1 VTPAVERILACIDF
15 SEVTDAVVGYAKTLS
30 ALASAEV
37 RLLHVAAPNPD
48 FVGFEAGPDVVR
60 TQVAH
65 TLREEHRKLEQ
76 LAEMFAEANV
86 RATPLMVQGPTAAVI
101 LEQTRR
107 YSADLVVIGSHGHG
121 ALHDLIAGSVARE
134 LLKKS
139 PVPVLVVPAPRRPL

>member
-1 VTPAVERILACIDF
+1 MTPAVERILVCVDF

-30 ALASAEV
+30 ALARAEV

-60 TQVAH
+60 NQVAVA
-65 TLREEHRKLEQ
+65 LREEHRKLEH

-86 RATPLMVQGPTAAVI
+86 RATPLMVQGATSDTI
-101 LEQTRR
+101 LEQARR
-107 YSADLVVIGSHGHG
+107 YSANLIVLGSHGHG

-134 LLKKS
+134 VLKKS
-139 PVPVLVVPAPRRPL
+139 AVPVLVVPAVR